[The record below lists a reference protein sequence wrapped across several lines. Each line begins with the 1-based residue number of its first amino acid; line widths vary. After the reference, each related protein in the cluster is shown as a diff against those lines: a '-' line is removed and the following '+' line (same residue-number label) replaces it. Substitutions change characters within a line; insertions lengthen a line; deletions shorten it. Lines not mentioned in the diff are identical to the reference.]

1 MNGSNQA
8 QTGYV
13 LNIAPI
19 ELAGGPL
26 QVERL
31 PYSDAEFLKALHI
44 RTRDSHMVKREGDWI
59 LCVPFDGVA
68 PTLGGSCE
76 VVALGDNLY
85 LGASLI
91 RHALLAYL
99 NQLGRTVLH
108 FRPLTFL
115 ASGRDDDFFGRTI
128 PAGTLNP
135 GLLRVSPVFEL
146 DVRVMAPEDQT
157 PYIALTLNVRVS
169 RRILASCLD
178 LIERGVDVRG
188 VYVKRIAE
196 TGDERLAPKLETV
209 GQVESIDGD
218 ALGLADHRDD
228 SPTILAADAFP
239 QARAEFFNRCVKALF
254 PNHAATMFM
263 QVEQTMASFRQGPH
277 SLNRLREVRE
287 HFAGQTLAL
296 PQGVTFTIQPFLQS
310 TSRPPRFHFP
320 KLHKASSPVYVF
332 DPADIAKRCEW
343 PPDGGLGRFGPYSS
357 RRFTPNRPRVCVI
370 CQRSK
375 KGQVEQFLRK
385 FRDGMRHDRH
395 RVQPFENGFVGKY
408 CLRGLDYEFSLA
420 ENNTANAYKKAA
432 VAALGRCGPNGPKWN
447 LCFVQIEGHF
457 RSLPVADNPYMVCK
471 AAFLTHQLPVQE
483 FKIETTQLNSYSLS
497 YALNNLALA
506 CYAKMRG
513 TPWLLQS
520 DEPLLQEMVVGLGSA
535 RIGDSRLGPGQRVVG
550 ITTVFTGDGNYCL
563 ANLSSAASYDSYR
576 EELLNTLRV
585 AIDQVRRDTQWQSD
599 RPLRLV
605 FHLGFKQFCDDEI
618 AAVKQVMEE
627 LGEFSAEYAFVQLV
641 EDHPYRLF
649 DLGQK
654 GKFDSRTK
662 RNKGVLGPTR
672 GQYIL
677 ISEREVLITLTGFQD
692 VKRPEDGV
700 PRPVLMKVH
709 PDSTFTDPVYL
720 VRQVFAFAGHSWQG
734 FFPCG
739 MPVTVEYSE
748 MIARLLGQLAMLP
761 TWDPTALL
769 GRIGWTRWLL

>member
-1 MNGSNQA
+1 MKKSNQA
-8 QTGYV
+8 HTGYV
-13 LNIAPI
+13 LNVAPV
-19 ELAGGPL
+19 ELACGPL

-31 PYSDAEFLKALHI
+31 PYTDAAFLKGLHL
-44 RTRDSHMVKREGDWI
+44 RTRDSHVVKRDGDSI

-76 VVALGDNLY
+76 VVALRDNLY

-115 ASGRDDDFFGRTI
+115 ASGKDDDFLGRAV
-128 PAGTLNP
+128 PAEIANP

-157 PYIALTLNVRVS
+157 PYLALMLNVRVS
-169 RRILASCLD
+169 RRIRASCSD
-178 LIERGVDVRG
+178 LMQQGVDVHG

-209 GQVESIDGD
+209 GQVEAVNGD
-218 ALGLADHRDD
+218 TLQLVDHRDD
-228 SPTILAADAFP
+228 VPTILAAEAFP
-239 QARAEFFNRCVKALF
+239 QARADFFNRCVTAMF
-254 PNHAATMFM
+254 PEHAASMLM
-263 QVEQTMASFRQGPH
+263 QVEQAMASFREGPH
-277 SLNRLREVRE
+277 TLNRLRDVRS
-287 HFAGQTLAL
+287 HFATQTLAL
-296 PQGVTFTIQPFLQS
+296 PQGITCTIQPFLQS
-310 TSRPPRFHFP
+310 THRQPRFLFP

-332 DPADIAKRCEW
+332 DPADTAKRCEW

-385 FRDGMRHDRH
+385 FRDGMRHDRDT
-395 RVQPFENGFVGKY
+395 VQPFENGFVGKY
-408 CLRGLDYEFSLA
+408 CLGGLDYDFFLA
-420 ENNTANAYKKAA
+420 ENNTADAYRRAA
-432 VAALGRCGPNGPKWN
+432 VVALASCGPTGPKWD
-447 LCFVQIEGHF
+447 LCFVQIEDQF
-457 RSLPVADNPYMVCK
+457 RGLPVADNPYMVCK

-483 FKIETTQLNSYSLS
+483 FKIETTQVKSYSLS
-497 YALNNLALA
+497 YVLNNLALA

-520 DEPLLQEMVVGLGSA
+520 DKPLLQEMVVGLGSA

-563 ANLSSAASYDSYR
+563 ANLSSAASYDSYQ
-576 EELLNTLRV
+576 EELFNTLRL

-618 AAVKQVMEE
+618 AAVQQVMTE
-627 LGEFSAEYAFVQLV
+627 LGEFDAEYAFVQLV

-649 DLGQK
+649 DLDQK
-654 GKFDSRTK
+654 GKYDRWAERF
-662 RNKGVLGPTR
+662 KGVLGPTR
-672 GQYIL
+672 GLYVL
-677 ISEREVLITLTGFQD
+677 LSEREVLLTLTGYQD
-692 VKRPEDGV
+692 VKRPEDGL
-700 PRPVLMKVH
+700 PRPVLLKVH
-709 PDSTFTDPVYL
+709 RDSSFTDPVYL
-720 VRQVFAFAGHSWQG
+720 ARQVFAFAGHSWQG

-761 TWDPTALL
+761 SWDSTALV
-769 GRIGWTRWLL
+769 GRIGWTRWFL

>member
-1 MNGSNQA
+1 MNKPNQA

-13 LNIAPI
+13 LNVAPV

-31 PYSDAEFLKALHI
+31 PYTDADFLKDLHV
-44 RTRDSHMVKREGDWI
+44 RTRDSHVVKRDGDSI
-59 LCVPFDGVA
+59 LCVPVDGAA

-99 NQLGRTVLH
+99 NQLGRTVLR

-115 ASGRDDDFFGRTI
+115 ASGKDDDFFGSAI
-128 PAGTLNP
+128 PAGVTNP

-157 PYIALTLNVRVS
+157 PYVALTLNVRVS
-169 RRILASCLD
+169 RRILASCSD
-178 LIERGVDVRG
+178 LIDRGVDVRG
-188 VYVKRIAE
+188 VYVKRTAE

-218 ALGLADHRDD
+218 TLRLADHRDD
-228 SPTILAADAFP
+228 APTILATEAFP
-239 QARAEFFNRCVKALF
+239 QARAEFFSRCVTALF
-254 PNHAATMFM
+254 PEHAAAMLM
-263 QVEQTMASFRQGPH
+263 QVEQSMASFRQGPH
-277 SLNRLREVRE
+277 SLYRLKDVRT

-296 PQGVTFTIQPFLQS
+296 PQRVTCTIQPFLQS
-310 TSRPPRFHFP
+310 TNRPSRFLFP
-320 KLHKASSPVYVF
+320 KLHQASSPVYVF
-332 DPADIAKRCEW
+332 DPADTAKRCEW

-375 KGQVEQFLRK
+375 KGQVEQFLKK
-385 FRDGMRHDRH
+385 FRDGMRHDRDK
-395 RVQPFENGFVGKY
+395 VQPFENGFVGKY
-408 CLRGLDYEFSLA
+408 CLGGLDYEFFLA
-420 ENNTANAYKKAA
+420 ENNTADAYKKAA
-432 VAALGRCGPNGPKWN
+432 VAALGGCGPSGPKWD
-447 LCFVQIEGHF
+447 LCFVQIEDRF
-457 RSLPVADNPYMVCK
+457 RSLPIADNPYMVCK

-483 FKIETTQLNSYSLS
+483 FKIETTQIKSYSLS

-506 CYAKMRG
+506 CYAKMKG

-535 RIGDSRLGPGQRVVG
+535 RIGDSRLGSGQRVVG

-576 EELLNTLRV
+576 EELLNTLRL
-585 AIDQVRRDTQWQSD
+585 AIDQVRRDTQWRSD

-605 FHLGFKQFCDDEI
+605 FHLGFKQFCDDEV
-618 AAVKQVMEE
+618 AAVQQVMTE
-627 LGEFSAEYAFVQLV
+627 LGEFDAEYAFVQLV

-649 DLGQK
+649 DLGQN
-654 GKFDSRTK
+654 GKFDYRTK

-672 GQYIL
+672 GRYLL
-677 ISEREVLITLTGFQD
+677 ISEREVLITLTGYQD

-700 PRPVLMKVH
+700 PRPVLLKVH
-709 PDSTFTDPVYL
+709 RDSTFTDPVYL
-720 VRQVFAFAGHSWQG
+720 ARQVFAFAGHSWQG
-734 FFPCG
+734 FFPCR

-761 TWDPTALL
+761 TWDPTALV
-769 GRIGWTRWLL
+769 GRIGWTRWFL